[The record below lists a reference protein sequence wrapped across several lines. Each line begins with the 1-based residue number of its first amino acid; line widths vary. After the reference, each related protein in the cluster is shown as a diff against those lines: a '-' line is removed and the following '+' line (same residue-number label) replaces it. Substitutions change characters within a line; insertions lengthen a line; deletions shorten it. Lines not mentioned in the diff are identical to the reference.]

1 MLLHD
6 LVTTEWEK
14 HCRQEPAAERTH
26 TFSLNIL
33 RKVCFSVSPSIFSAL
48 SVNPREALWWWCR
61 VIDIRTAALRSSA
74 LVNGHT
80 DVVVAGFYFCTLS
93 IEYFSFMFAKKEEG
107 SSGFTEKGGE
117 N

>member
-1 MLLHD
+1 MD
-6 LVTTEWEK
+6 
-14 HCRQEPAAERTH
+14 
-26 TFSLNIL
+26 
-33 RKVCFSVSPSIFSAL
+33 
-48 SVNPREALWWWCR
+48 
-61 VIDIRTAALRSSA
+61 
-74 LVNGHT
+74 T